1 MYCGPRSDSSPP
13 LHQSARGK
21 SGDARCE
28 GVSVPVALHEAG
40 IRERGFQPAQDLRR
54 SKGRRTVAG
63 ALGSRRHADLARDP
77 ARGASSTVRRA
88 ARGNRERR
96 RLGDRALRSVLRPLL
111 RGLRVRPDRAP
122 DRLRPRRGRHARP
135 RRSSARGRARR
146 GQVDARPRGALPRVP
161 GRPEAGDGSRGDAGR
176 PRVGGD
182 DRRGPGRLPVDPR
195 LPRADAQ
202 RALRRDCDPRRRTDR
217 GADGD
222 QVRGRGRAHPRERA
236 LGEPGAPAPPALHAG
251 RRDRDGGLPAREQ
264 RGDVRDARCDR
275 RDLSGTE
282 LRRDGRRRRVSR
294 PDRA

>member
-111 RGLRVRPDRAP
+111 QRASSFVPTERPIAFALAADGTR
-122 DRLRPRRGRHARP
+122 RHASFP
-135 RRSSARGRARR
+135 GSRSSTPQAKSPLDRGRALR
-146 GQVDARPRGALPRVP
+146 RVP
-161 GRPEAGDGSRGDAGR
+161 GRPAAGWQVLAGTLADLG
-176 PRVGGD
+176 VGRD
-182 DRRGPGRLPVDPR
+182 DRRGP
-195 LPRADAQ
+195 ATA
-202 RALRRDCDPRRRTDR
+202 TR
-217 GADGD
+217 GSSAT
-222 QVRGRGRAHPRERA
+222 
-236 LGEPGAPAPPALHAG
+236 AG
-251 RRDRDGGLPAREQ
+251 RRSASSQAR
-264 RGDVRDARCDR
+264 V
-275 RDLSGTE
+275 
-282 LRRDGRRRRVSR
+282 
-294 PDRA
+294 